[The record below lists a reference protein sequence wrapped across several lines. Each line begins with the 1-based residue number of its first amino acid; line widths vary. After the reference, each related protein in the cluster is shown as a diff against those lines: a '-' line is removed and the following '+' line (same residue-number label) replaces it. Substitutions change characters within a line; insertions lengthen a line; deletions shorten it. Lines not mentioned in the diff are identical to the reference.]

1 MPWVR
6 APFRKCACSSA
17 NRGKILT
24 NQRRFKAMTCTN
36 KCQTMSWN
44 LYERITGLRL
54 TARHKNGF
62 TKVAVV
68 HTQAS
73 LVAYT
78 ATRRV
83 IRTVR
88 RTIISR
94 IYSVMR
100 KSVLVNASRAGNGF
114 FYHSR
119 GEKARYPETSIARL
133 FRCVYIYDILG
144 VFKKRLVE

>member
-1 MPWVR
+1 MPDNELEPIR
-6 APFRKCACSSA
+6 
-17 NRGKILT
+17 
-24 NQRRFKAMTCTN
+24 
-36 KCQTMSWN
+36 
-44 LYERITGLRL
+44 TGLRL

-68 HTQAS
+68 HTKAS

-78 ATRRV
+78 STRRV

-119 GEKARYPETSIARL
+119 GEKACYPETSIARL